1 MPHNALDYLHLI
13 KQKSPYVF
21 SFHQNQCSNIG
32 ITSEHCGLLEFS
44 FFFFFFSISR
54 HRTIR
59 SILKY
64 NSCSLVYSIYVYM
77 YRSATLCYSIHFSGF
92 RFGRFFA
99 LPENGL
105 ATHLDCSCVRI
116 FYVQFVNRVPICVS
130 FVFSHFTSVCVVFF
144 SLFDVVS
151 VKLVTQVTLAQHE
164 LEVAIAIGE
173 CLSVK
178 ICWWRKWDRYY
189 TYIHTGTNRHKIVW
203 KKSRKNHHHTLEEP
217 RTKNIGES
225 HRKPFGWYGD
235 FDSCRNQFYRCMT
248 VRVWVFMACSC

>member
-1 MPHNALDYLHLI
+1 MSEYRHNVRTLWASWIFL
-13 KQKSPYVF
+13 
-21 SFHQNQCSNIG
+21 
-32 ITSEHCGLLEFS
+32 
-44 FFFFFFSISR
+44 FFFFFSISR

-130 FVFSHFTSVCVVFF
+130 FVFSPFTSVCVVFF
-144 SLFDVVS
+144 LSIWCRVRQTRNTSYSRTARTGSTYCYWRMLKRKDL
-151 VKLVTQVTLAQHE
+151 LVA
-164 LEVAIAIGE
+164 
-173 CLSVK
+173 
-178 ICWWRKWDRYY
+178 
-189 TYIHTGTNRHKIVW
+189 
-203 KKSRKNHHHTLEEP
+203 
-217 RTKNIGES
+217 
-225 HRKPFGWYGD
+225 
-235 FDSCRNQFYRCMT
+235 
-248 VRVWVFMACSC
+248 